1 VTKVGLAVHR
11 TFHAV
16 SHSRNFRLF
25 FIGQAVSVT
34 GTWMQSVASAWLVLQ
49 LSPTHTGLALGIQAT
64 LNFGPMLFLGA
75 YGGLLAD
82 RRDKRTILIATQTAF
97 AMLAFALWALVATN
111 VVELWMVY
119 ALSLLQGIVTA
130 ADMPA
135 RQSFYAE
142 MVGDAELTNAISL
155 NSAVMTGTRIIGPA
169 LAGILIAWIG
179 LAWCFLLNGV
189 SYIAVIGG
197 LLLMRADE
205 LHRSRAQRRKG
216 QLREGLSYV
225 WHTPELRDPLVW
237 MAFIFAFSFNFS
249 ILFPLMAKVVFRG
262 DAGTFGVLLSMLGVG
277 SLIGALVMARQKD
290 PNPRRLAL
298 ASAAFGIATVV
309 VAYAPTLTAELLLL
323 VPMGFAS
330 MIFMITGNSTLQLT
344 SRPDMRG
351 RVMALYG
358 IVFLGS
364 TPIGGPIAGW
374 LSEHLG
380 ARATLALGGLVAIAV
395 GAVGLVIRSV
405 RSRSARTT
413 SASRRRPAVVARPAS
428 AGAVTPQLST
438 DDAVTR

>member
-179 LAWCFLLNGV
+179 LAWCFLVNGV

-237 MAFIFAFSFNFS
+237 MAFVFAFSFNFS

-277 SLIGALVMARQKD
+277 SLIGALLMARQKD

-298 ASAAFGIATVV
+298 ASAAFGIATVLA
-309 VAYAPTLTAELLLL
+309 AYAPTLTAELLLL

-395 GAVGLVIRSV
+395 GAVGLLIRSV

>member
-1 VTKVGLAVHR
+1 MTNVGLAVHR

-82 RRDKRTILIATQTAF
+82 RRDKRSILIATQTAF
-97 AMLAFALWALVATN
+97 AILALALWALVATN

-169 LAGILIAWIG
+169 LAAILIAWIG
-179 LAWCFLLNGV
+179 LAWCFLLNGI

-197 LLLMRADE
+197 LLLMRAAD
-205 LHRSRAQRRKG
+205 LHRSRAARRKG

-225 WHTPELRDPLVW
+225 WHTPELRDPLIW
-237 MAFIFAFSFNFS
+237 MSFVFAFSFNFS

-277 SLIGALVMARQKD
+277 SLIGALLMARQKD

-298 ASAAFGIATVV
+298 ASAAFGIATLL

-351 RVMALYG
+351 RVMALFG

-395 GAVGLVIRSV
+395 GAVGLLIRSV
-405 RSRSARTT
+405 RSRSARSTRL
-413 SASRRRPAVVARPAS
+413 SWRRPDGVARPAS

-438 DDAVTR
+438 DDAVAR

>member
-216 QLREGLSYV
+216 QLREGLSYA

-237 MAFIFAFSFNFS
+237 MAFVFAFSFNFS

-277 SLIGALVMARQKD
+277 SLIGALLMARQKD

-374 LSEHLG
+374 LSEYLG

-395 GAVGLVIRSV
+395 GAVGLLIRSV

-438 DDAVTR
+438 DDAVAR

>member
-216 QLREGLSYV
+216 QLREGLSYA

-237 MAFIFAFSFNFS
+237 MAFVFAFSFNFS

-374 LSEHLG
+374 LSEYLG

-395 GAVGLVIRSV
+395 GAVGLLIRSV

>member
-1 VTKVGLAVHR
+1 MTKVGLAVHR

-82 RRDKRTILIATQTAF
+82 RRDKRAILIATQTAF
-97 AMLAFALWALVATN
+97 AILAFALWALVATN

-169 LAGILIAWIG
+169 LAAILIAWIG
-179 LAWCFLLNGV
+179 LAWCFLLNGI

-197 LLLMRADE
+197 LLLMRAAE
-205 LHRSRAQRRKG
+205 LHRSRAARRKG
-216 QLREGLSYV
+216 QLREGVSYV

-237 MAFIFAFSFNFS
+237 MAFVFAF
-249 ILFPLMAKVVFRG
+249 
-262 DAGTFGVLLSMLGVG
+262 
-277 SLIGALVMARQKD
+277 
-290 PNPRRLAL
+290 
-298 ASAAFGIATVV
+298 AFTGFQPAQ
-309 VAYAPTLTAELLLL
+309 
-323 VPMGFAS
+323 VP
-330 MIFMITGNSTLQLT
+330 
-344 SRPDMRG
+344 
-351 RVMALYG
+351 
-358 IVFLGS
+358 
-364 TPIGGPIAGW
+364 
-374 LSEHLG
+374 
-380 ARATLALGGLVAIAV
+380 
-395 GAVGLVIRSV
+395 
-405 RSRSARTT
+405 
-413 SASRRRPAVVARPAS
+413 
-428 AGAVTPQLST
+428 
-438 DDAVTR
+438 

>member
-1 VTKVGLAVHR
+1 MTKVGLAVHR

-82 RRDKRTILIATQTAF
+82 RRDKRSILIATQTAF
-97 AMLAFALWALVATN
+97 AILALALWALVATN

-197 LLLMRADE
+197 LLLMRAGE

-225 WHTPELRDPLVW
+225 RHTPELRDPLIW
-237 MAFIFAFSFNFS
+237 MAFVFAFSFNFS

-277 SLIGALVMARQKD
+277 SLIGALLMARQKD

-298 ASAAFGIATVV
+298 ASTAFGIATLL

-380 ARATLALGGLVAIAV
+380 ARATLGLGGLVAIAV
-395 GAVGLVIRSV
+395 GAVGLLIRSV
-405 RSRSARTT
+405 RSRSARHARP
-413 SASRRRPAVVARPAS
+413 SWRRPHVVARPAS

-438 DDAVTR
+438 DDGVTR